1 MLINCW
7 AAMAAKESL
16 RPFQYEPGELN
27 PREVEISITHCGLCH
42 SDVHLID
49 NDWGMSSYP
58 LVPGHEII
66 GTVSALGAHV
76 ANLKLGQRV
85 GVGWQRAACLECD
98 YCVRG
103 EENLCPRAVPTCVA
117 GYGGFATRIRVDNH
131 FVFSIPDSLDSTTA
145 APLLCGGVT
154 VFTPLRAFGVTPVM
168 RVGVIGI
175 GGLGHLALQFAK
187 AFGCEVTAFSSTP
200 AKEAEAR
207 QFGAQH
213 FVASGDPSAMAKAAA
228 SLDFLFATTSVG
240 MDWNA
245 LLNLLRPKGKLCV
258 LGGAPVPLTVS
269 PFPLVL
275 GQRTICGSPV
285 GGRAAM
291 TEMLEFAARHGIKA
305 KVEVMPMSAANAAIG
320 RVAANR
326 ARYRM
331 VLVNY

>member
-1 MLINCW
+1 MPIDCW

-16 RPFQYEPGELN
+16 RPFQYEPKELAAC
-27 PREVEISITHCGLCH
+27 EVEINITHCGICH

-49 NDWGMSSYP
+49 NDWGISPYP

-66 GTVSALGAHV
+66 GSVSALGTNV
-76 ANLKLGQRV
+76 TTLKIGQRV
-85 GVGWQRAACLECD
+85 GVGWQRGACLECD
-98 YCVRG
+98 YCGRG
-103 EENLCPRAVPTCVA
+103 EENLCLRAVPTCVG
-117 GYGGFATRIRVDNH
+117 GYGGFATRIRVDRH
-131 FVFSIPDSLDSTTA
+131 FVFPVPDALDSATA

-154 VFTPLRAFGVTPVM
+154 VFTPLRVFGVTPVM
-168 RVGVIGI
+168 KVGVIGI

-200 AKEAEAR
+200 AKEPEAR

-213 FVASGDPSAMAKAAA
+213 FVTSSDAQAMAKAAN

-245 LLNLLRPKGKLCV
+245 LLNVLRPKGKLCV

-285 GGRAAM
+285 GGRASM
-291 TEMLEFAARHGIKA
+291 NEMLDFAARHGIKA
-305 KVEVMPMSAANAAIG
+305 KVEVLPLAQANAAIA
-320 RVAANR
+320 RVASNQ

-331 VLVNY
+331 VLVN

>member
-1 MLINCW
+1 MPIACW
-7 AAMAAKESL
+7 AAMAAKEPL
-16 RPFQYEPGELN
+16 RPFQYEPGALES
-27 PREVEISITHCGLCH
+27 REIEISITHCGICH
-42 SDVHLID
+42 SDLHLID
-49 NDWGMSSYP
+49 NDWGISSYP

-66 GTVSALGAHV
+66 GTVSARGANV
-76 ANLKLGQRV
+76 KSLRLGQRV
-85 GVGWQRAACLECD
+85 GVGWQRGACLECE

-103 EENLCPRAVPTCVA
+103 EENLCLQAAPTCVA
-117 GYGGFATRIRVDNH
+117 GYGGFATRIRVDSH
-131 FVFSIPDSLDSTTA
+131 FVFSIPDALESATA

-175 GGLGHLALQFAK
+175 GGLGHLALQFAR
-187 AFGCEVTAFSSTP
+187 AYGCEVTAFSSTP
-200 AKEAEAR
+200 AKEQEAR
-207 QFGAQH
+207 QFGGQH
-213 FVASGDPSAMAKAAA
+213 FVVSSDAQAMAKAAA

-285 GGRAAM
+285 GGRATM
-291 TEMLEFAARHGIKA
+291 TEMLDFAARHGIKA
-305 KVEVMPMSAANAAIG
+305 KVEVMPLAEANAAIA
-320 RVAANR
+320 RVASNQ

-331 VLVNY
+331 VLVN

>member
-1 MLINCW
+1 MAIDCW
-7 AAMAAKESL
+7 AAMAAKERL
-16 RPFQYEPGELN
+16 QPFQYEPKELAAS
-27 PREVEISITHCGLCH
+27 EVEINITHCGICH
-42 SDVHLID
+42 SDLHLID

-66 GTVSALGAHV
+66 GAVSALGTNV
-76 ANLKLGQRV
+76 TTFKIGQRV
-85 GVGWQRAACLECD
+85 GVGWQRGACLACD

-103 EENLCPRAVPTCVA
+103 EENLCLRAVPTCVG
-117 GYGGFATRIRVDNH
+117 GYGGFATRIRVDSH
-131 FVFSIPDSLDSTTA
+131 FVFPIPDALDSATA

-154 VFTPLRAFGVTPVM
+154 VFTPLRVFGVTPVM

-200 AKEAEAR
+200 AKEQEAR

-213 FVASGDPSAMAKAAA
+213 FVVSSDAQAMAKSAL
-228 SLDFLFATTSVG
+228 SLDFLFATTSVR

-245 LLNLLRPKGKLCV
+245 LFNLLRPKGKLCV
-258 LGGAPVPLTVS
+258 LGGAPVPITIS

-285 GGRAAM
+285 GGRASM
-291 TEMLEFAARHGIKA
+291 TEMLDFAVRHGIQA
-305 KVEVMPMSAANAAIG
+305 KVEVLPLAEVNAAIA
-320 RVAANR
+320 RVATNQ

-331 VLVNY
+331 VLVNA